1 MFFIILLLYVK
12 ISSGVSM
19 LFVFCLTYKSSTT
32 PYFSLKNACSSL
44 WVLESYLSR
53 FIHMM
58 VSGCIPGG
66 LS

>member
-1 MFFIILLLYVK
+1 MFFIILSLYVK
-12 ISSGVSM
+12 VSSGVSM
-19 LFVFCLTYKSSTT
+19 LFVSCLTYESSTT